1 MMMQVSPSLYN
12 TVKYVNRN
20 VQYDH
25 RISNRTT
32 HKEQV
37 DSLEGALDLFNPEL
51 WKTVFHEISF

>member
-51 WKTVFHEISF
+51 